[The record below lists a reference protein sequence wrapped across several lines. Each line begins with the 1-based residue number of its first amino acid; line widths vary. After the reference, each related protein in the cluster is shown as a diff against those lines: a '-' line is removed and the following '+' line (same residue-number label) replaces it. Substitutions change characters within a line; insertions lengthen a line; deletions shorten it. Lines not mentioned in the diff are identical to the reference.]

1 MGLPQSVVHLTPDDY
16 LAWENT
22 QAEKHEYVNGE
33 VFAMVGARHEVAPGI
48 RPPWMAE
55 VSKMQEHFF
64 DLPPATLVE
73 PFASLLPARRM

>member
-1 MGLPQSVVHLTPDDY
+1 
-16 LAWENT
+16 
-22 QAEKHEYVNGE
+22 
-33 VFAMVGARHEVAPGI
+33 MVGARREVAPGI

-73 PFASLLPARRM
+73 PFASLFPARRM